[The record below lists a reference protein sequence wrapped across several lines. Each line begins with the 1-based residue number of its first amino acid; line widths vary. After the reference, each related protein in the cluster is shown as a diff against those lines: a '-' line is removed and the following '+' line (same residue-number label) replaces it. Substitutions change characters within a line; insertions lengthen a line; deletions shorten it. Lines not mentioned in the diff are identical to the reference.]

1 MVGADG
7 LPAGRRG
14 SSGWKELVAMG
25 RARVRL
31 GTALLVIWLIIGVL
45 AAWQRNYFTG
55 SSESCAGAGTIAVT
69 ILAGPL
75 NYVGANPKVSL
86 SCHLPQPSK

>member
-1 MVGADG
+1 
-7 LPAGRRG
+7 
-14 SSGWKELVAMG
+14 MG
-25 RARVRL
+25 TARVRL

-45 AAWQRNYFTG
+45 AAWQRNYFTE
-55 SSESCAGAGTIAVT
+55 SSQSCAGAGTIAVT

>member
-1 MVGADG
+1 MAGADG
-7 LPAGRRG
+7 PPAGRTG

-25 RARVRL
+25 AARVRL

-45 AAWQRNYFTG
+45 AAWQRNYFTE

-75 NYVGANPKVSL
+75 NYLGANPKVSL